1 MSLLQRVLDRFRPP
15 VTTVQVDG
23 GEIVFQNGTDE
34 ARAQPLIRFAENGK
48 IMAIGES
55 AGTAEGGRLVR
66 LFGADDGTDDEAIRA
81 FCRYHLM
88 LTANANLLRPRVTIV
103 EPTFRRAF
111 GPQAASDLLRVLRAD
126 GFQAEIA
133 HAS

>member
-66 LFGADDGTDDEAIRA
+66 LFEADGGTEEEIRA

-88 LTANANLLRPRVTIV
+88 LTANAMLLRPRVTIV
-103 EPTFRRAF
+103 EPSFRRAF